1 MAIGAKQA
9 EPIFVLPQKYLAPCS
24 QPPLGPTRGVRF
36 LRFLPL
42 SFPDNPVSGRYDPR
56 CKTGL
61 YLNIGP
67 GNAQCPRARRLS
79 PGPTKPH
86 RNVFWQQ
93 GGHLFPA
100 SRMSCKEAVPY
111 HSVSGCHRCHRCHRL
126 FAVCLTPPFS
136 WQRSAAIRIASHAA
150 LRRCARAFGVPM
162 GQ

>member
-67 GNAQCPRARRLS
+67 GNAQCPRAAGSPLARLS
-79 PGPTKPH
+79 RTGTCFGNMGATYFRLRECHAKD
-86 RNVFWQQ
+86 QY
-93 GGHLFPA
+93 LIT
-100 SRMSCKEAVPY
+100 
-111 HSVSGCHRCHRCHRL
+111 VSL
-126 FAVCLTPPFS
+126 DVTDVTDVVAFS
-136 WQRSAAIRIASHAA
+136 
-150 LRRCARAFGVPM
+150 LCA
-162 GQ
+162 